1 MLDDRGMKTTPT
13 QNLSV
18 SELVAR
24 TPATRNRYIDLLR
37 VFSIFVV
44 VIGHW
49 LMGVITIDATG
60 AIRGENILGLVPWM
74 QYLTWGLQVMPI
86 FFIVGGFANAASWA
100 SARDKG
106 DTYGAWLRGRMA
118 RLLRPTLVFAG
129 VWTVLT
135 LVFAHLVQLS
145 PETLRVG
152 LMLVAVPV
160 WFLGVYLLVIPLVPV
175 MLVLHERFGLGVPMA
190 LITLAAFVDL
200 LVRDFG
206 LGGFGYVN
214 YLFVWVAV
222 HQLGFFWRDG
232 RMAGRGRA
240 LLVGAFGLVA
250 LVVLSGVGLY
260 SRSML
265 GVPGEAFGN
274 TQPPTIMLMAVGLFQ
289 FGVILLLEEP
299 ARRWLER
306 ERVWASVIAANGLAM
321 TVYLW
326 HLPAMAF
333 GVLLAMISG
342 FGLRG
347 EPLTSGWW
355 ATRPVWLAALA
366 LITLPLVM
374 VFHRIERRGPAPAI
388 ASGRPVAAVAGS
400 TAAAIGLGLLA
411 VDGFYRPDGF
421 LALAITPLALLL
433 GGSLLLG
440 QGWTGRRRG
449 SYVAISGGSEIS
461 RRSSATPSSRS
472 RSRSAVSN

>member
-1 MLDDRGMKTTPT
+1 MNTAPT

-18 SELVAR
+18 HELVAR

-37 VFSIFVV
+37 VLSIFVV

-49 LMGVITIDATG
+49 LMAVITIDGAG
-60 AIRGENILGLVPWM
+60 AIQGDNILGLVPWM

-106 DTYGAWLRGRMA
+106 GGYGDWLRGRMA
-118 RLLRPTLVFAG
+118 RLLRPTLVFAA

-135 LVFAHLVQLS
+135 LVFAHVAQLS

-152 LMLVAVPV
+152 LTLVAVPV

-175 MLVLHERFGLGVPMA
+175 MLRLHDRFGLGVPVA
-190 LITLAAFVDL
+190 SITLAAFVDL

-206 LGGFGYVN
+206 FGGFGYVN

-232 RMAGRGRA
+232 RTAGRARA
-240 LLVGAFGLVA
+240 VLVGAFGLVA
-250 LVVLSGVGLY
+250 LIVLSGAGLY

-265 GVPGEAFGN
+265 GVPGEEFGN

-289 FGVILLLEEP
+289 FGIILLLEEP
-299 ARRWLER
+299 ARRWLQR

-333 GVLLAMISG
+333 GVLFAIASG

-347 EPLTSGWW
+347 DPLTAGWW
-355 ATRPVWLAALA
+355 ATRPLWLAGLA
-366 LITLPLVM
+366 LITLPLVL
-374 VFHRIERRGPAPAI
+374 VFHRIERRATAPAKTT
-388 ASGRPVAAVAGS
+388 GRPVAAVAG
-400 TAAAIGLGLLA
+400 
-411 VDGFYRPDGF
+411 
-421 LALAITPLALLL
+421 
-433 GGSLLLG
+433 
-440 QGWTGRRRG
+440 
-449 SYVAISGGSEIS
+449 
-461 RRSSATPSSRS
+461 
-472 RSRSAVSN
+472 